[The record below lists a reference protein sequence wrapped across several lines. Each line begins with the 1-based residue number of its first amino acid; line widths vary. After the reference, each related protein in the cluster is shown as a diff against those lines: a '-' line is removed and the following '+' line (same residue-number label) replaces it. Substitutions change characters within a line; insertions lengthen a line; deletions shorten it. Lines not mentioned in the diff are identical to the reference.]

1 VLLGVG
7 DELAMALVGQQG
19 QGRDVGEHDD
29 DVRPEAPAPASDD
42 HAVTARRT
50 ALPDTRPG

>member
-1 VLLGVG
+1 MLLGVG
-7 DELAMALVGQQG
+7 DELAVALVGQQG

-42 HAVTARRT
+42 HAVAARRT
-50 ALPDTRPG
+50 ALPEAGAG